1 MLYITVRDLYL
12 IIPYICV
19 IVLIISLIIFIKIMY
34 LMIILFNARYFIPYS
49 CVMFKGQVE
58 RKASSIKQ
66 LLVYSDRAV
75 VVAINPEC
83 VHLFKEAT
91 DSSPRV

>member
-1 MLYITVRDLYL
+1 M
-12 IIPYICV
+12 PV
-19 IVLIISLIIFIKIMY
+19 ISSH
-34 LMIILFNARYFIPYS
+34 S

-58 RKASSIKQ
+58 RRASSIKQ

-91 DSSPRV
+91 DSCPRVSVRAHDMQ

>member
-1 MLYITVRDLYL
+1 
-12 IIPYICV
+12 
-19 IVLIISLIIFIKIMY
+19 
-34 LMIILFNARYFIPYS
+34 
-49 CVMFKGQVE
+49 MFRGQVE
-58 RKASSIKQ
+58 RKTSNIKQ

-91 DSSPRV
+91 ETGPRVC